1 MAQRGIREYDAKRIL
16 AQNWKDYFGDEFEY
30 DFKSILITPETDL
43 DKVPQEHPWVLET
56 PLVVKPDMLF
66 GKRGKLG
73 LVLYKVNKP
82 GDVTWEDVK
91 KWIKEKMGQEIE
103 IKGVKGKLTHFIVE
117 PFVPHEQDEE
127 YYIAMS
133 MGENGDKIYM
143 SAFGGID
150 VEENW
155 DKVKEVE
162 IPVLATEEE
171 ADKLIEENIPEEIK
185 DKKTYGDFVKKLYR
199 YFKDLHFAYLEINPI
214 VIKGNKIYPLDMVAR
229 LDDTAQFVAGRKW
242 GEITFPAGFG
252 RELTPEEKYI
262 KEMDEKSG
270 ASLKLTILNPKG
282 RVWLLIAGGGASVVY
297 ADTVADLGF
306 VKELANYGEYSGNPS
321 RTETREYVKTLFDL
335 MTREKH
341 ESGKPKI
348 LIIGGAIANFTDVA
362 KTFEGIIDAMKEYAD
377 KLKEVGVKIYV
388 RRGGPNYEIGL
399 QKIKKAAEELGLP
412 IEVYGP
418 ETHMTEIVKKAL
430 VDDEKVEAN
439 A

>member
-16 AQNWKDYFGDEFEY
+16 ARNWKEYFGDEFEY
-30 DFKSILITPETDL
+30 DFKSVLITPETDL
-43 DKVPQEHPWVLET
+43 DRLPEEHPWLLET
-56 PLVVKPDMLF
+56 PLVAKPDMLF

-117 PFVPHEQDEE
+117 PFVPHEQNEE
-127 YYIAMS
+127 YYVAIAL
-133 MGENGDKIYM
+133 GEKGDKVYM

-155 DKVKEVE
+155 DKVREVE
-162 IPVLATEEE
+162 IPVLASDEE
-171 ADKLIEENIPEEIK
+171 AAKLIEGNVPEEIE
-185 DKKTYGDFVKKLYR
+185 DKKTYAEFVKRLYK
-199 YFKDLHFAYLEINPI
+199 YFKDLHFAYLEINPL
-214 VIKGNKIYPLDMVAR
+214 VLKGKKVYPLDMVAR

-242 GEITFPAGFG
+242 GDITFPAGFG

-399 QKIKKAAEELGLP
+399 AKIKKAAEELGLP

-430 VDDEKVEAN
+430 VDDEKAEVN